1 MLLEPYLCIL
11 CIFHQFLHLKIRIL
25 NFFNMLKASF
35 GFHSH
40 SHFGDCKF
48 SCHVGFH
55 LKEESN
61 NTELACTFEH
71 LLVYLHD
78 ASMLLPEQKWE
89 QSGLLSVS
97 SSNEELLLPSDSC
110 PSCPLFTYAALGDGV
125 GRFGAPPRSIYYP
138 LIWNT
143 CPEQTIKN
151 LFAEDW
157 MDRFHLVSDQK
168 SGNSG
173 TWGVGGGSEALS
185 LCSWQAIN
193 SSQDMAW
200 NKIK

>member
-1 MLLEPYLCIL
+1 M
-11 CIFHQFLHLKIRIL
+11 RIL

-78 ASMLLPEQKWE
+78 ASMLLPWTKMGTKWFVKCFFLKWRIAAPIW
-89 QSGLLSVS
+89 QLSILPFVHPCSPWGWCWQIWSSPQIHLLSINLKHLS
-97 SSNEELLLPSDSC
+97 RTN
-110 PSCPLFTYAALGDGV
+110 
-125 GRFGAPPRSIYYP
+125 
-138 LIWNT
+138 N
-143 CPEQTIKN
+143 KN

-157 MDRFHLVSDQK
+157 MDRFHLVSGQK